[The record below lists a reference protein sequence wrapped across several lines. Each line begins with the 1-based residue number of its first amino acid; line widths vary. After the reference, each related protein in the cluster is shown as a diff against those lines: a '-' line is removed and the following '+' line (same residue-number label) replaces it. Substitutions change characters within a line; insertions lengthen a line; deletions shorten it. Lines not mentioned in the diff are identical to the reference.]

1 MPQGLY
7 AGMQMHVRAPNTG
20 QQMTVVIPQG
30 IGPGMQFLVPLPQP
44 PQPQYA
50 QPQYQQPQQYQQPYG
65 GGYQQNPRYY

>member
-1 MPQGLY
+1 MLPQLLLQLPVDLLHY
-7 AGMQMHVRAPNTG
+7 SE
-20 QQMTVVIPQG
+20 VV
-30 IGPGMQFLVPLPQP
+30 VPLPQP